1 MVKPT
6 VPKADTTSNNILIND
21 MFGLIIVSSNVTMN
35 MKVIEM
41 LIVTIDS
48 LIDLSDISL
57 LNKQTLF
64 SLRIAFNTN
73 IKTIANVV
81 TLIPPAA
88 LRGAPQ

>member
-48 LIDLSDISL
+48 LIDLSDIS
-57 LNKQTLF
+57 
-64 SLRIAFNTN
+64 
-73 IKTIANVV
+73 IK
-81 TLIPPAA
+81 
-88 LRGAPQ
+88 